1 MKKIL
6 NIINTE
12 MKSAGIDYHFQKN
25 KKSPPTYP
33 YFVGEL
39 IPVVTG
45 SEDGMK
51 EFTLI
56 LDGFTRKTAQS
67 SGDLLE
73 LLDAADVI
81 EAHFPVVGGFSTVV
95 NNQAIVIHFVGCQP
109 VESGDEQ
116 LNKIE
121 ITLQIKSWKGSI

>member
-6 NIINTE
+6 NVIKTE
-12 MKSAGIDYHFQKN
+12 MKSAGIDYHFQEN
-25 KKSPPTYP
+25 KKSPPSYP

-51 EFTLI
+51 EYTII
-56 LDGFTRKTAQS
+56 LNGFNRKTANN

-81 EAHFPVVGGFSTVV
+81 ETHFPVVGGFRTVI
-95 NNQAIVIHFVGCQP
+95 NNQAIVIHFANFQP
-109 VESGDEQ
+109 IDSGDEQ

-121 ITLQIKSWKGSI
+121 ITLQIKTWKGSN